1 MFSKP
6 LLLQSIKSNWVL
18 WLASAFTMGVMII
31 IINTLIGTQTLT
43 TFNIDELGLLQYE
56 IVLRLKGLSLIGL
69 MQVLGFNSDI
79 LTAWLNFDIQVMM
92 DDMYYTI
99 GCMLI
104 PMIYVIIT
112 ANKLLVD
119 QVDRGTMAY
128 VLSTPTKRTKV
139 VRTQM
144 LYLVLSIFVMFLFQ
158 ACAGILSQ
166 LIVMGEANAG
176 HILLLNFGGAMVTLA
191 LSGICFLA
199 SAYFNYSKYAYAF
212 SGGLCVFF
220 FLAKVL
226 GMFGNEMF
234 ATVGMGVSTMKLF
247 DYFSILTLLDTAS
260 IASLQTDAPSFAFL
274 WKFAILLG
282 IALVTYTLSIF
293 VFKKKDLSL

>member
-1 MFSKP
+1 
-6 LLLQSIKSNWVL
+6 
-18 WLASAFTMGVMII
+18 MIT

-43 TFNIDELGLLQYE
+43 SFNIQEIELLRYELVLRQKGLGLL
-56 IVLRLKGLSLIGL
+56 GL
-69 MQVLGFNSDI
+69 MEVLGFNPEI
-79 LTAWLNFDIQVMM
+79 LSSWLNFNIQVMM

-119 QVDRGTMAY
+119 QVDSGTMAY
-128 VLSTPTKRTKV
+128 VLSTPTKRSKV
-139 VRTQM
+139 VLTQM
-144 LYLVLSIFVMFLFQ
+144 LYLIVSIFLMFLVQ
-158 ACAGILSQ
+158 ALAAIVSQ
-166 LIVMGEANAG
+166 LIVSKTVNVS
-176 HILLLNFGGAMVTLA
+176 HILLLNLGGALVTLA
-191 LSGICFLA
+191 ISGICFLA
-199 SAYFNYSKYAYAF
+199 SAYFNYSKFSYAF

-234 ATVGMGVSTMKLF
+234 ATVGLGVSTMKLF

-260 IASLQTDAPSFAFL
+260 ISSLGSNAPNLMFL
-274 WKFAILLG
+274 WKFAILFG
-282 IALVTYTLSIF
+282 IAFITYTLSIF
-293 VFKKKDLSL
+293 VFNKKDLSL